1 MSQWFINEQDSL
13 RSGWKVLGFFLIF
26 LALELVF
33 GIIIFVPAKLLHV
46 SLMPSMAFGVWS
58 SAALGALACYIC
70 VRLEKRSFLD
80 LGFHFRGRW
89 LTELLAGTLGG
100 ILLILI
106 TALVVRGFGGFHWE
120 RATSVGARPLLIAAF
135 VFLGVGFNEEILS
148 RGYPFQRLV
157 EGAGPW
163 VGQLVF
169 AALFALM
176 HWGNP
181 GMHGATKAWA
191 TLNIA
196 LAAILLGFCYLRTKS
211 LALPIGVHLGWNW
224 AQGSLLGFGVSGT
237 TDIKG
242 AWTPVFHGKPEW
254 LTGGAFGLE
263 ASLPCAL
270 VCGAV
275 VLALWRWKGTGP
287 VVEPSVAP
295 SVDASTAS
303 AS

>member
-1 MSQWFINEQDSL
+1 MSKWFLNEEGSV
-13 RSGWKVLGFFLIF
+13 RSGWKVLGFI
-26 LALELVF
+26 ALFMAMGIGLGMIAKAFHAPRPSNTLLVW
-33 GIIIFVPAKLLHV
+33 INAIV
-46 SLMPSMAFGVWS
+46 M
-58 SAALGALACYIC
+58 ALASLIC
-70 VRLEKRSFLD
+70 VRLEKRAFRD
-80 LGFHFRGRW
+80 LGFRLGSRWFREFG
-89 LTELLAGTLGG
+89 LGALLG
-100 ILLILI
+100 LLLMVV
-106 TALVVRGFGGFHWE
+106 TALVVKGFGGFHWE
-120 RATSVGARPLLIAAF
+120 QAAAIGARQMLAAALL
-135 VFLGVGFNEEILS
+135 FLGVAFNEEIMS

-169 AALFALM
+169 AALFAFL

-191 TLNIA
+191 TLNIG

-211 LALPIGVHLGWNW
+211 LALPIGLHLGWNW

-237 TDIKG
+237 TDVKG
-242 AWTPVFHGKPEW
+242 LWTPVFHGKPEW

-270 VCGAV
+270 VCG
-275 VLALWRWKGTGP
+275 LAIFVLWRWRGVTANA
-287 VVEPSVAP
+287 VSA
-295 SVDASTAS
+295 DASTAS

>member
-1 MSQWFINEQDSL
+1 MPHVFINEEGFV
-13 RSGWKVLGFFLIF
+13 RSGWKVLGFFLAF
-26 LALELVF
+26 LAIGLCAGL
-33 GIIIFVPAKLLHV
+33 AARALHASRPGMVLGVWISLAMVALV
-46 SLMPSMAFGVWS
+46 SL
-58 SAALGALACYIC
+58 IC
-70 VRLEKRSFLD
+70 VGLEKRSFSD
-80 LGFHFRGRW
+80 LGFHLGSRW
-89 LTELLAGTLGG
+89 LGEFLAGTFGG
-100 ILLILI
+100 ILLILL
-106 TALVVRGFGGFHWE
+106 TALLVRGLGGFHWE
-120 RATSVGARPLLIAAF
+120 RAANIGARQLLTTAF
-135 VFLGVGFNEEILS
+135 MFLGVAFNEEMLS

-169 AALFALM
+169 AALFALL

-181 GMHGATKAWA
+181 GMHGAIRAWA

-196 LAAILLGFCYLRTKS
+196 LAAILLGFCYLRTRS

-237 TDIKG
+237 TEARG
-242 AWTPVFHGKPEW
+242 AWTPVFHGRPEW

-263 ASLPCAL
+263 ASVICTL

-275 VLALWRWKGTGP
+275 ILGLWRWRGT
-287 VVEPSVAP
+287 PSSGSAS